1 MTKKRKSPK
10 MHGNA
15 VQAKNIAIHVTQDDI
30 DTAQCGKPTKC
41 MIKVALKRAL
51 NLSHGYIHVDATGVS
66 ISRNG
71 SYREKAFLPRP
82 ALVKMLQFDRDK
94 AHVKPFRFSLSF
106 IKTTKVADAD
116 RLAVTN
122 KAKRKHRAKA
132 GYVAKKYDMRS
143 RVIGVAIAAG
153 DKAALAA

>member
-1 MTKKRKSPK
+1 MKAKARKKPR

-15 VQAKNIAIHVTQDDI
+15 VQAKNVTCYVTQDDI

-82 ALVKMLQFDRDK
+82 ALMKMLQFDRDK
-94 AHVKPFRFSLSF
+94 SSVTPFRFTLNF
-106 IKTTKVADAD
+106 IKTTKVADAE
-116 RLAVTN
+116 RLAVVN
-122 KAKRKHRAKA
+122 KASKKAKA
-132 GYVAKKYDMRS
+132 RPGYVAKKYDMRS
-143 RVIGVAIAAG
+143 RVIGVAVAG
-153 DKAALAA
+153 GAQLAA

>member
-1 MTKKRKSPK
+1 MKVKRRSPR

-15 VQAKNIAIHVTQDDI
+15 VQAKNVSCHVTQDDI

-82 ALVKMLQFDRDK
+82 ALMKMLAFDRDK
-94 AHVKPFRFSLSF
+94 TSVKPFRFSLQF
-106 IKTTKVADAD
+106 FKTTKVADAD
-116 RLAVTN
+116 RLLVVN
-122 KAKRKHRAKA
+122 KSSKKIRSKP

-143 RVIGVAIAAG
+143 RVIGVAVAGGDQVAA
-153 DKAALAA
+153 